1 MCASDTRIPLDHVPV
16 LRPARGNNRLSLLSP
31 SHPQFFY
38 NGVGVPGLSNDHCG
52 SKISAGLFCSFN
64 LNIVHLHATIG
75 TKVYL
80 VHLIFLPATLPL
92 LIHSYGGAAH
102 HYSSSP
108 RAPRQR
114 RSRPVVLLELSPFLA
129 GFLEPLLPAPC
140 TPPLCSVASDV
151 NDEMAQ
157 LGKLTGL
164 ASPPYLS
171 KFGCAHASCRRRC
184 ARGRFALQ
192 FLFSNLTFFPSFL
205 AVLVSSLHVF
215 R

>member
-1 MCASDTRIPLDHVPV
+1 VRQRHEDIPGHVPV
-16 LRPARGNNRLSLLSP
+16 LRPARGNNHLSLLSP

-64 LNIVHLHATIG
+64 LNIVHLRATIG

-80 VHLIFLPATLPL
+80 YILYSYRPHSLSLSTRTAVQPTIPRPLPELHA
-92 LIHSYGGAAH
+92 SAA
-102 HYSSSP
+102 P
-108 RAPRQR
+108 V
-114 RSRPVVLLELSPFLA
+114 PVVLLELSPSLA

-140 TPPLCSVASDV
+140 PPPLCSVASDV

-192 FLFSNLTFFPSFL
+192 FLFSNLTFFPC
-205 AVLVSSLHVF
+205 SSCE
-215 R
+215 